1 VLLQCR
7 PLVPDPEEDQFMSNI
22 DRLRVAFRT
31 ALDLSEDYDVDSL
44 EYRGIE
50 KWDSLA
56 HMALIAEI
64 EDAFDVM
71 IDTDEVIDMS
81 SFTKAVEI
89 LGKHDVDIAG

>member
-1 VLLQCR
+1 MTSL
-7 PLVPDPEEDQFMSNI
+7 

-31 ALDLSEDYDVDSL
+31 ALDLPEDYEVDAL

-56 HMALIAEI
+56 HMALVAEI
-64 EDAFDVM
+64 EDAFDIM

-81 SFTKAVEI
+81 SFAKAMEI
-89 LGKHDVDIAG
+89 VRKHDVDI

>member
-1 VLLQCR
+1 
-7 PLVPDPEEDQFMSNI
+7 MSNL

-31 ALDLSEDYDVDSL
+31 ALALPEDYDVDKL

-56 HMALIAEI
+56 HLSLVGEI

-71 IDTDEVIDMS
+71 IDTDEVIDLS
-81 SFTKAVEI
+81 SFDKAVEI
-89 LGKHDVDIAG
+89 LGKHDVEFSG

>member
-1 VLLQCR
+1 
-7 PLVPDPEEDQFMSNI
+7 MTNI

-31 ALDLSEDYDVDSL
+31 ALGLPEDYDVDAL
-44 EYRGIE
+44 EYRGID

-56 HMALIAEI
+56 HMALVAEI

-81 SFTKAVEI
+81 SFAKAQEI
-89 LGKHDVDIAG
+89 LGKHDVDFS

>member
-1 VLLQCR
+1 
-7 PLVPDPEEDQFMSNI
+7 MSNI

-31 ALDLSEDYDVDSL
+31 ALDLPQDYDVDSL
-44 EYRGIE
+44 EYRGID

-64 EDAFDVM
+64 EDSFGVM

-89 LGKHDVDIAG
+89 LGKHDVDIAE